1 MSNIIELKNIM
12 KSYDGVTNVVENINL
27 EIKKGEF
34 VTFLGPS
41 GCGKTTLLNL
51 IAGLLKADGGTIGE
65 IPQPCSLLF
74 QEDRLLPWL
83 NAKQNV
89 ALVLDDEGEEK
100 ASQLLRELGI
110 EPDMALSKMSGG
122 MKRRVALARALALKS
137 EILLLDEPFK
147 GLDENLMKSC
157 ADLVKKQGKLTIV
170 ATHSQKEAE
179 ELGAKIIRIEDG
191 IFYY

>member
-1 MSNIIELKNIM
+1 MRIENLSFSYGKKTVFSNVSLKTDDRIICLMGK
-12 KSYDGVTNVVENINL
+12 
-27 EIKKGEF
+27 
-34 VTFLGPS
+34 S

-51 IAGLLKADGGTIGE
+51 IAGLLKADSGTINE
-65 IPQPCSLLF
+65 IPQPCSLMF

-89 ALVLDDEGEEK
+89 ALVLEDGDEEK
-100 ASQLLRELGI
+100 ASELLRDLGL
-110 EPDMALSKMSGG
+110 EPDMEISKLSGG
-122 MKRRVALARALALKS
+122 MKRRVALARALAFRS
-137 EILLLDEPFK
+137 ETLLLDEPFK

-157 ADLVKKQGKLTIV
+157 AELIKKQGKLTIV